1 MWVQNHPVSQDSFK
15 SLLSIAWCWMRKKY
29 SPVYPV
35 AVRVAAAFYAL
46 KRR

>member
-1 MWVQNHPVSQDSFK
+1 
-15 SLLSIAWCWMRKKY
+15 MRKKY

-46 KRR
+46 KRHLFMPRAATGGGWNLKWFCITKA